1 MHQEETRDKTQ
12 MVTTMIYVRFKVTIC
27 LYLSPNN
34 MAKSIGK
41 LEVLKRIHQEKESVY
56 LNLYTHLHNVCLLYH
71 YQLHFQTFIDITDIF
86 LMTKKKKRDKRSL
99 SVIFALKVLIRSSLT
114 RGWSNSMD
122 SKVLV

>member
-1 MHQEETRDKTQ
+1 
-12 MVTTMIYVRFKVTIC
+12 
-27 LYLSPNN
+27 

-56 LNLYTHLHNVCLLYH
+56 LNLYTHLHNVCFIISLSITFSNIHRH
-71 YQLHFQTFIDITDIF
+71 YGYFSDDK
-86 LMTKKKKRDKRSL
+86 KKKKRDKRSL